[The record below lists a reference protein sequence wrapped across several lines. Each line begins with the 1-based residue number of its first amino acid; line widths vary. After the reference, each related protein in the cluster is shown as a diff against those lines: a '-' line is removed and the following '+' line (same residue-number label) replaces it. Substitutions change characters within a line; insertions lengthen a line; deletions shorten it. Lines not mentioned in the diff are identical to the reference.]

1 MAMRTEGAKV
11 PAAAW
16 WLLLAAAAASIGAAT
31 WFVLERRF
39 GAGGAA
45 TSAAAVLLVAGAV
58 SVRGRRVSA
67 RILDSFADRAFDGC
81 VFASIAWVTRRAE
94 PAAAAAALLAL
105 GAGFLAAYVRARGES
120 LHYRV
125 EESLVTR
132 AIRYGAVSVGL
143 LGGWLTA
150 SLSAVAAFT
159 VLAALVRVSQVAK
172 EERV

>member
-1 MAMRTEGAKV
+1 MATRTEGAAV

-16 WLLLAAAAASIGAAT
+16 WLLLAATAVSIGAAS

-39 GAGGAA
+39 DAAGAA
-45 TSAAAVLLVAGAV
+45 TAAAAVLLVAGAV
-58 SVRGRRVSA
+58 SVRRGRASA
-67 RILDSFADRAFDGC
+67 RVLDSFADRAFDGC
-81 VFASIAWVTRRAE
+81 VFGSIAWVTRHAE
-94 PAAAAAALLAL
+94 PTAAAAALLAL

-120 LHYRV
+120 LRYRV
-125 EESLVTR
+125 EGSLVTR

-159 VLAALVRVSQVAK
+159 VLSVLVRVSQVVK